1 MNDIIHWIC
10 IEPTSTFSIRVWNCN
25 FSPHYSEIERFTL
38 WIYFP
43 LNFIFGLGCVSVGFC
58 ITAKS
63 LLISNFVRFM
73 PNNKHQI
80 QTMKWK
86 YLNMPPYTESLN
98 VSWKSLEF
106 WKLTYLRTVS
116 FIFNRLKSARNDL
129 FIWRKS
135 HGILSMDFLRIANA
149 S

>member
-1 MNDIIHWIC
+1 MIYTARLFYFICQKRFKINFSCCFTQTKLPLKSTGLNDIIHWIC
-10 IEPTSTFSIRVWNCN
+10 IEPTSTFSIRVQNCN

-80 QTMKWK
+80 QTMEWK
-86 YLNMPPYTESLN
+86 YLNMPLTLN
-98 VSWKSLEF
+98 HWTF
-106 WKLTYLRTVS
+106 RG
-116 FIFNRLKSARNDL
+116 NR
-129 FIWRKS
+129 
-135 HGILSMDFLRIANA
+135 
-149 S
+149 